1 MKLLYL
7 CFAELN
13 QSSGIAKKM
22 LHQAKVFEKNGFDVR
37 VCYEKVEMN
46 KVSRRILN
54 STTVLEEMKNN
65 KIARQLLYYNYKKLI
80 DYIINEGI
88 EILYIRYVYIAN
100 PFFLKFLKKIKENNI
115 MIILEIPTYPYDYE
129 YKIATFLGKV
139 KHQIEKVYRLE
150 MRKYVDRIVAFSED
164 KQILGIE
171 TINISNGVS
180 LEDISIINKVEKEN
194 KIEFIGVAKIS
205 YWHGFDRMISSIA
218 EYYKKPHKKK
228 VIFHIVGNG
237 DQTVEKL
244 KEIVHKNNLEKYVIF
259 YGYKSGK
266 ELDEIY
272 NKADIAVGCLGIF
285 RKKIYKSSTLKVR
298 EYCAK
303 GLPFI
308 MGEEDLYIKEKP
320 FIYKVENDESI
331 FDIEKIIEWYDNLKI
346 SPEEIREYAKN
357 NLTWDNQMRKIIN
370 YILESK
376 EN

>member
-1 MKLLYL
+1 
-7 CFAELN
+7 
-13 QSSGIAKKM
+13 
-22 LHQAKVFEKNGFDVR
+22 
-37 VCYEKVEMN
+37 
-46 KVSRRILN
+46 
-54 STTVLEEMKNN
+54 
-65 KIARQLLYYNYKKLI
+65 
-80 DYIINEGI
+80 
-88 EILYIRYVYIAN
+88 
-100 PFFLKFLKKIKENNI
+100 
-115 MIILEIPTYPYDYE
+115 
-129 YKIATFLGKV
+129 
-139 KHQIEKVYRLE
+139 
-150 MRKYVDRIVAFSED
+150 
-164 KQILGIE
+164 
-171 TINISNGVS
+171 
-180 LEDISIINKVEKEN
+180 
-194 KIEFIGVAKIS
+194 
-205 YWHGFDRMISSIA
+205 MISSIA